1 MELDDLR
8 RQWQRPEPANKPA
21 AFDAAEVAW
30 LLAQRSGDSLEQLQH
45 NARKD
50 LLINTGFLV
59 VSLGFIIFSP
69 FAWLRTMG
77 CLLALVALLCIYYFY
92 RKMGLLRGITK
103 PEGDLRTHLVR
114 VTSGL
119 RSLMHFYYRFTMV
132 LIPVAGL
139 VGLTAGLLEP
149 KNGVVSVPQSRLML
163 ALGLELVVSLALYW
177 PVTKY
182 IRWYLQRV
190 YGQHLDR
197 LEASL
202 HELNETETE
211 AAS

>member
-8 RQWQRPEPANKPA
+8 RQWQRLEPADEPV
-21 AFDAAEVAW
+21 AFDAAGVAR
-30 LLAQRSGDSLEQLQH
+30 LLAQRSVESLEQLRQ

-50 LLINTGFLV
+50 LLLNTSFLV
-59 VSLGFIIFSP
+59 VSLVLIFFAP

-77 CLLALVALLCIYYFY
+77 GLLALVALLCIYYFY
-92 RKMGLLRGITK
+92 RKMGLLRGIVR
-103 PEGDLRTHLVR
+103 PEGTMRTHLVR
-114 VTSGL
+114 VISGL
-119 RSLMHFYYRFTMV
+119 RALMRFYYRFTIV

-139 VGLTAGLLEP
+139 VGMTAGLLEP
-149 KNGVVSVPQSRLML
+149 KNGVVAIPPSRLMM
-163 ALGLELVVSLALYW
+163 ALGLELIASLALYW

-182 IRWYLQRV
+182 IRWYLQRT

-202 HELNETETE
+202 RELSDES
-211 AAS
+211 AG

>member
-8 RQWQRPEPANKPA
+8 RQWQRPAPAGETV
-21 AFDAAEVAW
+21 AFDAAAVAR
-30 LLAQRSGDSLEQLQH
+30 LLAQRSGDSLEQLRQ

-50 LLINTGFLV
+50 LLLNTGFLV
-59 VSLGFIIFSP
+59 MSLVLVFAAP

-77 CLLALVALLCIYYFY
+77 YLLSLVALLCIYYFY
-92 RKMGLLRGITK
+92 RKMGLLRGITR
-103 PEGDLRTHLVR
+103 PEGNMRTHLVR

-119 RSLMHFYYRFTMV
+119 RDLMHFYYRFTVV

-139 VGLTAGLLEP
+139 VGMTAGLLEP
-149 KNGVVSVPQSRLML
+149 KNGVVAIPPSRLMI
-163 ALGLELVVSLALYW
+163 ALGLELVACLVLYW
-177 PVTKY
+177 PVTRY
-182 IRWYLQRV
+182 IRWYLQRL

-202 HELNETETE
+202 RELGDEP
-211 AAS
+211 AGG